1 MASIIMTRRIL
12 CIKPLQSVIKS
23 LRYATTASFSRTA
36 DAPEKKVAVIGT
48 GVSGISAL
56 RNLTSPFGNIKPVAF
71 ERSASFGGHWSFT
84 SNKTR
89 DEFGYPPSS
98 AIYCG
103 LRTNLPRE
111 LMSFPGFEHDDN
123 LPTFPKQSDIYEYL
137 QRYVDYCDLEK
148 YIKFNTI
155 VTNAV
160 PRSPGD
166 AKTKWEVT
174 YCDVSDPTK
183 SSTEEFD
190 AVIICNGNCVFPNV
204 PPFPGID
211 AFQGRLLH
219 SRDYRQAEE
228 FKGQNVAVVG
238 SSYSGK
244 DVARQLSDF
253 ADKVYLTHIDEPIKT
268 VYENG
273 NVIEKNLGIREIKES
288 SIVLENGKEVHLDAI
303 VMCTGYKYQFP
314 FLSEDIISI
323 QNEHVTPLYKHVL
336 HLDYNS
342 LFVITLLRNV
352 ATYPISFNQA
362 KFARSVIDGTANLP
376 SKAEMTED
384 IALEVRWRS
393 ENNMTGPMWHNMDTL
408 QWNYDSHLA
417 DLGKFEP
424 LSEMLQI
431 YWNFVENHREKD
443 FCNYWK
449 YDYVMNGKKMI
460 EAIKR
465 DEHQEDEHLPY
476 RMVV

>member
-1 MASIIMTRRIL
+1 MASIIMTGRIL

-103 LRTNLPRE
+103 LRS
-111 LMSFPGFEHDDN
+111 M
-123 LPTFPKQSDIYEYL
+123 
-137 QRYVDYCDLEK
+137 
-148 YIKFNTI
+148 
-155 VTNAV
+155 
-160 PRSPGD
+160 
-166 AKTKWEVT
+166 
-174 YCDVSDPTK
+174 
-183 SSTEEFD
+183 
-190 AVIICNGNCVFPNV
+190 NCVFPNV

-268 VYENG
+268 VYKNG

-362 KFARSVIDGTANLP
+362 RFARSVIDGTANLP
-376 SKAEMTED
+376 SKAEMAED
-384 IALEVRWRS
+384 IAREVKWRS
-393 ENNMTGPMWHNMDTL
+393 ENNMTGPMWHYMDTL

-417 DLGKFEP
+417 DMGKFEP

-449 YDYVMNGKKMI
+449 YDYVMNGKKTI

-465 DEHQEDEHLPY
+465 DEHQEEEHLPY